1 MTPLRTMEAN
11 LAAIELALQLASE
24 SRTATESEA
33 AILRGYAGFGSVKEV
48 LYPPYDAY
56 GWTPQNQH
64 LRPLVQKLHGV
75 LDGTGDKMRYMQS
88 IKNSVLTSFYTPT
101 DVVDA
106 IAGALQAS
114 RIRIETVLDP
124 SAGTGQFIEALR
136 RSDHP
141 ITEGLQYEK
150 DLLTALILK
159 GLSRDRVIGEGF
171 ETAGGMLQG
180 KYDLVTSNIPFG
192 SIPIYDPVLEAQG
205 DVQKQACRL
214 IHNYFAVKS
223 LDSVRPG
230 GLIALITTDNFL
242 NTEGNRDIRRWMISQ
257 ASLVSAVRLPN
268 DLFEGTA
275 VGTDLI
281 VMQKR
286 LPSQQPSVFS
296 PRESSFIESRVDDN
310 QVAVS
315 DFYLTFPGQILA
327 TRTELGT
334 NQYGKPGYQH
344 FYDQGESFA
353 QQLQKRL
360 SDDLHRNLSVKN
372 FQRKVTTSPVQRMS
386 AGQLDLFLQTPA
398 ERQMTRILF
407 TGNRM
412 NFYREGILVREGQ
425 RIGRLERLPGGDY
438 EVAPIQLSPSQE
450 RKFELLLPLRDTY
463 FQLVSSERDLGVERP
478 DLRRALNERYDA
490 FVARFGVMKSRE
502 NLDTVRLDSLGR
514 ELMTLER
521 WENEQYQ
528 KTDIFH
534 GPVHL
539 AKAKAEQLSA
549 KEALISSLNK
559 FGAVNLDH
567 MAEVAQLEQRELIDG
582 LQDVIYFSPTDGTYQ
597 TTERMGSGNIREKIK
612 QVEAYTD
619 PESLRTLDFLARTLP
634 AQVPFHEIGFNLGE
648 RWIPQQIYA
657 DFASELF
664 QTRSRVTYAS
674 ASDDFH
680 IQVESWNALITDV
693 YGYRAPNQ
701 KYNGPDLLRFALL
714 DDLPNLTIKIGEAT
728 YRDTESLR
736 AMAQKTDSIRREF
749 QAWME
754 RLPDEKKTLLED
766 RYNELFNSHVKPK
779 WDGTHL
785 ELPGMDKSA
794 LGIKDLYASQKDAT
808 WMMLQNAGGI
818 ADHEVG
824 AGKTLIMVTT
834 AYEMK
839 RLGLAAKPMLI
850 GMKANTQQIAET
862 FRRAYPDA
870 KILAPGENDFTP
882 KNREKLF
889 DRIANESW
897 DCIILTHDQF
907 NRIPHNPAIQEK
919 VIRTELE
926 HLEKNTE
933 ELSAA
938 GMTRFSAM
946 YKGLEKRKAGLGVQ
960 LERLSADLKTHK
972 DQNVI
977 DFQAMGIDFLQVD
990 ESHKFKNLLFNTRHD
1005 RVAGLGNQAG
1015 SQRAMN
1021 LLQAVRTIQDKR
1033 GSDSGV
1039 AFYSGTTISNS
1050 LTELYLLFKYLRP
1063 RELERQQISNF
1074 DSWLAV
1080 YSQKS
1085 TDYEISVTNQLIEKA
1100 RFRTFIKVP
1109 ELAAFYGQITDFRT
1123 AKMVGV
1129 DRPEA
1134 VTEMVAIKQ
1143 TVQQKDFTENLLRF
1157 AQLGDAT
1164 LIGRPPLAKSE
1175 ETAKML
1181 IATNY
1186 SKKAALDMRLID
1198 PDAGDHPGNKV
1209 NQAADHIADIYTAST
1224 PYRGTQLVF
1233 CDLGTPQSDEKFSV
1247 YAALKQTLME
1257 KHDIPAHEIRFI
1269 HEAQND
1275 RQRDQLIR
1283 ATNEGEIRIL
1293 VGSTEKLGTGVNA
1306 QRHVVAMHHLDVPWK
1321 PSDFE
1326 QRVGRGSR
1334 AGNEVAKKYQ
1344 DNQVKNFVYAVEG
1357 SLDNFMFNLL
1367 STKANFI
1374 AQIKDQNIAVR
1385 KIDEGSV
1392 DESTGMNYAEY
1403 VAILSGD
1410 TDLLEKL
1417 KVEKRLT
1424 TLETE
1429 RTTFFRGVS
1438 ELEGKIR
1445 TQEHH
1450 IASNERILLN
1460 IERDIA
1466 ALARLPGG
1474 KIPAKESIGSWMILQ
1489 NSNPDRTEASA
1500 ILPLPGGFK
1509 LISRPLEEDPRKTR
1523 FSIESPHAIHYRYN
1537 NGFLTAQKMST
1548 AAEWVNKALGMAPE
1562 LKATTARVIEEHKG
1576 TLDKLKTA
1584 VQKQDWP
1591 KQTEY
1596 DSCRERLR
1604 EIEARLNTKLLEAR
1618 PAPTAEESPVERQRL
1633 ERRLKI

>member
-1 MTPLRTMEAN
+1 MEAN
-11 LAAIELALQLASE
+11 LAAIELALQLAGEFRS
-24 SRTATESEA
+24 ATEPEA
-33 AILRGYAGFGSVKEV
+33 QVLRGYAGFGSVKEV
-48 LYPPYDAY
+48 LYPPHDDH

-64 LRPLVQKLHGV
+64 LKPLVQKLHT
-75 LDGTGDKMRYMQS
+75 LLEATGDKMSYMQS
-88 IKNSVLTSFYTPT
+88 IKNSVLTSFYTP
-101 DVVDA
+101 DYVVDA
-106 IAGALQAS
+106 LAAALRAS
-114 RIRIETVLDP
+114 KVDVQSVLDP

-136 RSDHP
+136 RQQHP
-141 ITEGLQYEK
+141 ITDGLQYEK
-150 DLLTALILK
+150 DLLTSLILK
-159 GLSRDRVIGEGF
+159 GLSPDRVIGEGF

-180 KYDLVTSNIPFG
+180 KYDLVASNIPFG
-192 SIPIYDPVLEAQG
+192 AIPVYDPVLERQG
-205 DVQKQACRL
+205 DVQKQACKL

-242 NTEGNRDIRRWMISQ
+242 NTEGNTDIRRWMISQ
-257 ASLVSAVRLPN
+257 ASLVSAIRLPN

-286 LPSQQPSVFS
+286 LPGKQPSVFS
-296 PRESSFIESRVDDN
+296 SRETSFIESRVDAN
-310 QVAVS
+310 QVPVS
-315 DFYLTFPGQILA
+315 DFYLTFPEQILA
-327 TRTELGT
+327 TRSELGT

-344 FYDQGESFA
+344 FYTKGNEFFA
-353 QQLQKRL
+353 R
-360 SDDLHRNLSVKN
+360 DLEEMLTGDMHRNLSVKN
-372 FQRKVTTSPVQRMS
+372 FQRRLAPAPALKQS
-386 AGQLDLFLQTPA
+386 AGQLDLFELIQTPG
-398 ERQMTRILF
+398 EQKMQRIAF
-407 TGNRM
+407 TGSRM
-412 NFYREGILVREGQ
+412 DFYREGVLVRQGNT
-425 RIGRLERLPGGDY
+425 IGRLDRQPGGGM
-438 EVAPIQLSPSQE
+438 EVVPIQLSPTQE
-450 RKFELLLPLRDTY
+450 KKLELLLPIRDTY
-463 FQLVSSERDLGVERP
+463 FQLVASERDRSRERA
-478 DLRRALNERYDA
+478 DLRQALNAHYDA

-514 ELMTLER
+514 ELMTLEK
-521 WENEQYQ
+521 WENDQYQ

-539 AKAKAEQLSA
+539 AKAKAEQLSPR
-549 KEALISSLNK
+549 EALISSLNR
-559 FGAVNLDH
+559 FGAVSLEH
-567 MAEVAQLEQRELIDG
+567 MADVAKMDQAALVREL
-582 LQDVIYFSPTDGTYQ
+582 QDMIYFSPADGTYQ
-597 TTERMGSGNIREKIK
+597 TAERMGSGNIRDKIK
-612 QVEAYTD
+612 EVEAYAD
-619 PESLRTLDFLARTLP
+619 DESLRTLGFLQKTLP
-634 AQVPFHEIGFNLGE
+634 AQVPFQDIGINLGE
-648 RWIPQQIYA
+648 RWIPAEVYSA
-657 DFASELF
+657 FATELF
-664 QTRSRVTYAS
+664 QTPSQVSYAS
-674 ASDDFH
+674 ASDDFL
-680 IQVESWNALITDV
+680 INTERWNALVTDV
-693 YGYRAPNQ
+693 HAYRAPSQ
-701 KYNGPDLLRFALL
+701 SYYGHDLLRFALL
-714 DDLPNLTIKIGEAT
+714 DDLPNLTIKVGEAT

-736 AMAQKTDSIRREF
+736 AMAQKTETIRREF
-749 QAWME
+749 QGWLE
-754 RLPDEKKTLLED
+754 RLPETEKEGLEN

-779 WDGTHL
+779 WDGSHL
-785 ELPGMDKSA
+785 ELPGMDKAA

-824 AGKTLIMVTT
+824 AGKTLVMVTT
-834 AYEMK
+834 ANEMK

-850 GMKANTQQIAET
+850 GMKDNTQQIAET

-889 DRIANESW
+889 DRIANEAW

-907 NRIPHNPAIQEK
+907 NRIPHNPAVQEK
-919 VIRTELE
+919 VILTELE
-926 HLEKNTE
+926 HLEKNTN
-933 ELSAA
+933 ELTAA
-938 GMTRFSAM
+938 GVTRFSAI
-946 YKGLEKRKAGLGVQ
+946 YKGLEKRKASLGVQ
-960 LERLSADLKTHK
+960 LDRLSDDLRAHK

-1074 DSWLAV
+1074 DSWLSV
-1080 YSQKS
+1080 YAQKS
-1085 TDYEISVTNQLIEKA
+1085 TDYEISVMNQLIEKA
-1100 RFRTFIKVP
+1100 RFRTFVKVP

-1134 VTEMVAIKQ
+1134 VTEMVAIKP
-1143 TVQQKDFTENLLRF
+1143 TEQQREFNERLLQF
-1157 AQLGDAT
+1157 AQVGDAT
-1164 LIGRPPLAKSE
+1164 LIGRPPLSKSE

-1198 PDAGDHPGNKV
+1198 PEAGDHPGNKV
-1209 NQAADHIADIYTAST
+1209 NQAAERIADIYAAST

-1233 CDLGTPQSDEKFSV
+1233 CDLGTPQSEEKFSV

-1257 KHDIPAHEIRFI
+1257 KYDIPAAEIRFI

-1334 AGNEVAKKYQ
+1334 AGNEAAKKYQ
-1344 DNQVKNFVYAVEG
+1344 DNKVKNFVYAVEG

-1374 AQIKDQNIAVR
+1374 SQIKDQNIAVR

-1429 RTTFFRGVS
+1429 RSSFFRGVT

-1445 TQEHH
+1445 KQEGHV
-1450 IASNERILLN
+1450 ASSERVLSGLR
-1460 IERDIA
+1460 EDIT
-1466 ALARLPGG
+1466 ALAHLPGG
-1474 KIPAKESIGSWMILQ
+1474 KLPVSINVGRWMLQKASGVWKEDEL
-1489 NSNPDRTEASA
+1489 T
-1500 ILPLPGGFK
+1500 LPGKFRLVTEPTLDDTARVKFGVK
-1509 LISRPLEEDPRKTR
+1509 SENGITYR
-1523 FSIESPHAIHYRYN
+1523 FN
-1537 NGFLTAQKMST
+1537 NGYLTAQKPET
-1548 AAEWVNKALGMAPE
+1548 AAEWVNKALAMAPDLFE
-1562 LKATTARVIEEHKG
+1562 STRKQLAEHQSTLATLKS
-1576 TLDKLKTA
+1576 A
-1584 VQKQDWP
+1584 VVNQDWP
-1591 KQTEY
+1591 KQAEY
-1596 DSCRERLR
+1596 DNCQEKLR
-1604 EIEARLNTKLLEAR
+1604 GIEARLSTKLQDTR
-1618 PAPTAEESPVERQRL
+1618 PVPSVDEPSVQRPEK